1 MQQGGGVIY
10 IYKIIYIYI
19 YTLHIYTSIY
29 LYDSLCMNGL
39 AFMAEGQ
46 SLFGMTGNSLPGVQ
60 LQSTPDLHFDF
71 P

>member
-1 MQQGGGVIY
+1 
-10 IYKIIYIYI
+10 
-19 YTLHIYTSIY
+19 
-29 LYDSLCMNGL
+29 MNGL

>member
-1 MQQGGGVIY
+1 MY
-10 IYKIIYIYI
+10 EWASF
-19 YTLHIYTSIY
+19 H
-29 LYDSLCMNGL
+29 N
-39 AFMAEGQ
+39 MAEGK